1 MSSTIGWLDTTHE
14 QQRVARELVALFME
28 SESRDELGI
37 AQIRDVMSN
46 WLFPG
51 TSVLQAR
58 ARYFVLVPWCF
69 QVAEERK
76 RRKPSLDLRAAAR
89 DVQRDMLDVMRRD
102 HPDAEGLIG
111 KQLGR
116 RVKGLPSDLFWSG
129 LETFGIHRSNIELP
143 RANPRDEGEVTELAS
158 RTATQWDP
166 NIPKKPKDFP
176 HTVPYGLDMSEA
188 EAEWLT
194 ERMRSG
200 RESTYLAHL
209 LTLDPRVVT
218 AATKPWAVPD
228 TGPFMELNHA
238 RRFSHIMHGASLVY
252 NLLLA
257 RRYEATPE
265 LTGLDG
271 GALVD
276 DFSQQI
282 REWAL
287 STHSANGP
295 EGWDFAAFRNEVAGR
310 NPRIS
315 FRTWDFVT
323 TWVTMVHELGPS
335 AAAQSQAAHE
345 LITRREQRKG
355 SKSRLSGNIRM
366 LDSWGGASG
375 TGELSYRWAIIQTLV
390 EDING
395 GHGTQEE
402 TDAHP

>member
-1 MSSTIGWLDTTHE
+1 MPSTIGWLDTTHE

-28 SESRDELGI
+28 SESRDELGV

-51 TSVLQAR
+51 TSVLQVR
-58 ARYFVLVPWCF
+58 AKYFVLVPWCH

-76 RRKPSLDLRAAAR
+76 RRRPALDLRATAR
-89 DVQRDMLDVMRRD
+89 EVQRDMLEVMQRD

-129 LETFGIHRSNIELP
+129 LETFDIHRSSIEIP
-143 RANPRDEGEVTELAS
+143 RANPRDEGEVTELAA

-166 NIPKKPKDFP
+166 DVPQRPKDFP
-176 HTVPYGLDMSEA
+176 HTVPHGLDMSQA
-188 EAEWLT
+188 EAEWLA
-194 ERMRSG
+194 ERMRTG
-200 RESTYLAHL
+200 REGTYLAHL
-209 LTLDPRVVT
+209 LTLDPRVV
-218 AATKPWAVPD
+218 AAARMPWDVPATD
-228 TGPFMELNHA
+228 QFVELNHA
-238 RRFSHIMHGASLVY
+238 RRFSHLMHGASLVY

-265 LTGLDG
+265 LSRLDG
-271 GALVD
+271 AALVD
-276 DFSQQI
+276 DYTQEIQA
-282 REWAL
+282 WAEATDT
-287 STHSANGP
+287 SNGP
-295 EGWDFAAFRNEVAGR
+295 AGWDFQGFRSEVGKR

-315 FRTWDFVT
+315 RRTWDFVT
-323 TWVTMVHELGPS
+323 AWLTMVNDQGASE
-335 AAAQSQAAHE
+335 AANSDTAAE

-355 SKSRLSGNIRM
+355 AKSRLSGNVRM

-375 TGELSYRWAIIQTLV
+375 TGELSFRWGTIQTLMQ
-390 EDING
+390 DING
-395 GHGTQEE
+395 GHGTQEA